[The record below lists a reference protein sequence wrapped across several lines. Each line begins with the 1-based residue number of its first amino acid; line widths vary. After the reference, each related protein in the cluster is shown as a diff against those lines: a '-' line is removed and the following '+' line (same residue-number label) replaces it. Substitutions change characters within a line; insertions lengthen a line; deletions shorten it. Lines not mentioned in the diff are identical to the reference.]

1 MNNYTPRRGR
11 RPTGRRPIRY
21 PLPAGRLKEVTRM
34 DPQPNDHE
42 MRQDLIDR
50 VRQEI
55 KDGIYDTPEKFE
67 AALDRLADRLEG
79 D

>member
-1 MNNYTPRRGR
+1 MNNSTPRHGR
-11 RPTGRRPIRY
+11 RPTGRRSTRCL
-21 PLPAGRLKEVTRM
+21 LPARRLKEVTRM
-34 DPQPNDHE
+34 DPQPSDHE

-67 AALDRLADRLEG
+67 AALDRLAERLES